1 MKQTRTETGYE
12 AGDLAKLLGGAAA
25 GALLMYMLD
34 PDRGSARRSTS
45 TEALRN
51 AGSRTGS
58 ALGNAWHS
66 VSERAGSLAHSAS
79 DSASSLLGKAG
90 KGAGSLYDK
99 ASSSAS
105 DLYDK
110 ASSGASDLA
119 DEAGSRAQRALKAA
133 KPDGAA
139 HRAWDNTVDGV
150 SRMAS
155 SAGSELD
162 VAGSRLSRLASQ
174 AGSSVM
180 GALHLND
187 RDDLAALL
195 RNPAVVSGG
204 LLGIFG
210 LMRRS
215 PLVGALGLAGLA
227 LAARSVGNPGGQSG
241 GGLLSNL
248 LGSRSPGR
256 GQRIDLEKTIRI
268 DAAPEDVYELWTNY
282 ENFPRFMSH
291 VVEVRDTGRR
301 RSHWVVQGPAGSQ
314 FEWDA
319 VLTEQSKG
327 KRLAWRSE
335 PGAQIANEGAITFE
349 PHRGGTL
356 VTVRLSYT
364 PPAGIVGHG
373 LAVLLG
379 SDPKR
384 QMDDDLARM
393 KHFVERGI
401 IPRDAQGREGSRDK
415 SGSRFLH

>member
-1 MKQTRTETGYE
+1 MKHTRTESGVE
-12 AGDLAKLLGGAAA
+12 ASDLAKLLGGAAA

-45 TEALRN
+45 TTALRN
-51 AGSRTGS
+51 AGSRTGNAVGS
-58 ALGNAWHS
+58 ALGNAWHG
-66 VSERAGSLAHSAS
+66 VSERVGSLAHSAA
-79 DSASSLLGKAG
+79 DS
-90 KGAGSLYDK
+90 AGSLFDK
-99 ASSSAS
+99 AGSA
-105 DLYDK
+105 
-110 ASSGASDLA
+110 ASDLA
-119 DEAGSRAQRALKAA
+119 DEAGARASRALEAA

-139 HRAWDNTVDGV
+139 HRAWNDTVDGV

-162 VAGSRLSRLASQ
+162 VAGSRLSRLANR
-174 AGSSVM
+174 AGSSVRD
-180 GALHLND
+180 ALHLD
-187 RDDLAALL
+187 ERDLLATLA
-195 RNPAVVSGG
+195 RNPAIVSGG
-204 LLGIFG
+204 LLGLFG
-210 LMRRS
+210 LMRRA

-227 LAARSVGNPGGQSG
+227 LAARNAGSNGG

-248 LGSRSPGR
+248 LGGRSLR
-256 GQRIDLEKTIRI
+256 SSGQRIDLEKTIRI
-268 DAAPEDVYELWTNY
+268 DASPEDVYELWSNY

-319 VLTEQSKG
+319 TLIEQSKG

-335 PGAQIANEGAITFE
+335 PGAQIENAGSVTFE

-379 SDPKR
+379 SDPNR

-393 KHFVERGI
+393 KHFVERGVT
-401 IPRDAQGREGSRDK
+401 PRDSARESGREK

>member
-1 MKQTRTETGYE
+1 MKHTRTESGIET
-12 AGDLAKLLGGAAA
+12 GDLAKLLGGAAA

-45 TEALRN
+45 TAALRN

-58 ALGNAWHS
+58 VLGNALHG
-66 VSERAGSLAHSAS
+66 VGERIGSLAHEAG
-79 DSASSLLGKAG
+79 DSASQLFDKASSRAG
-90 KGAGSLYDK
+90 KLYDK
-99 ASSSAS
+99 AGSAAS
-105 DLYDK
+105 NVYDK

-119 DEAGSRAQRALKAA
+119 AEAGTRASRAVEAAKPNGAAQRAWN
-133 KPDGAA
+133 D
-139 HRAWDNTVDGV
+139 TVDGV
-150 SRMAS
+150 SHMAS

-162 VAGSRLSRLASQ
+162 VAGSRLGRLASQ

-227 LAARSVGNPGGQSG
+227 LAARSLGDQRTGGQSG
-241 GGLLSNL
+241 GGLLAGL
-248 LGSRSPGR
+248 LGSRAGSGK
-256 GQRIDLEKTIRI
+256 RIDLEKTIRI
-268 DAAPEDVYELWTNY
+268 DASPDDVYELWSNY

-301 RSHWVVQGPAGSQ
+301 RSHWVVQGPGGSQ

-335 PGAQIANEGAITFE
+335 PGAQIANQGSVTFE
-349 PHRGGTL
+349 PYRGGTL
-356 VTVRLSYT
+356 VTVRLSYS

-393 KHFVERGI
+393 KHFIEHGVV
-401 IPRDAQGREGSRDK
+401 PRDAQSQSREK

>member
-1 MKQTRTETGYE
+1 MKHTRTEHGYE
-12 AGDLAKLLGGAAA
+12 ASDLAKLLGGAAA

-45 TEALRN
+45 TAALRN

-58 ALGNAWHS
+58 ALGSAWHG
-66 VSERAGSLAHSAS
+66 VSERIGSMAHSAG
-79 DSASSLLGKAG
+79 DSASR
-90 KGAGSLYDK
+90 LYDK
-99 ASSSAS
+99 ASGS
-105 DLYDK
+105 
-110 ASSGASDLA
+110 ASDLA
-119 DEAGSRAQRALKAA
+119 DEAGARASRAFEAA

-139 HRAWDNTVDGV
+139 HRAWDNTVDSV
-150 SRMAS
+150 SRMATS
-155 SAGSELD
+155 SGAELD
-162 VAGSRLSRLASQ
+162 AATSRLGRLASQ

-215 PLVGALGLAGLA
+215 PLAGVLGLAGLA
-227 LAARSVGNPGGQSG
+227 LAARSVGNAGAGGQTG
-241 GGLLSNL
+241 TGLLSGL
-248 LGSRSPGR
+248 LGNRSLGRSR

-268 DAAPEDVYELWTNY
+268 DASPDDVYELWSNY

-335 PGAQIANEGAITFE
+335 PGAQIANEGSITFE
-349 PHRGGTL
+349 PYRGGTL
-356 VTVRLSYT
+356 VTVRLAYT
-364 PPAGIVGHG
+364 PPAGIIGHG

-393 KHFVERGI
+393 KHFIERGA
-401 IPRDAQGREGSRDK
+401 IPRDAQANDPSRDRGREK

>member
-1 MKQTRTETGYE
+1 MKHTRTETGYE

-45 TEALRN
+45 TAALRN

-58 ALGNAWHS
+58 ALGNAWHG
-66 VSERAGSLAHSAS
+66 VSERIGSLAHSAA
-79 DSASSLLGKAG
+79 DSAG
-90 KGAGSLYDK
+90 
-99 ASSSAS
+99 

-110 ASSGASDLA
+110 AGSSAGDLA
-119 DEAGSRAQRALKAA
+119 DAAGSRASRALDAA
-133 KPDGAA
+133 KPDSAA
-139 HRAWDNTVDGV
+139 HRAWDNTVDSV

-155 SAGSELD
+155 SSASDLD
-162 VAGSRLSRLASQ
+162 AATSRLGRLASQ

-187 RDDLAALL
+187 RDDLASLL

-215 PLVGALGLAGLA
+215 PLVGVLGLAGLG
-227 LAARSVGNPGGQSG
+227 LAARSVGNPGGG
-241 GGLLSNL
+241 HETGNGLLSNL
-248 LGSRSPGR
+248 MGSRRGR
-256 GQRIDLEKTIRI
+256 GQSVDLEKTIRI
-268 DAAPEDVYELWTNY
+268 DASPEDVYELWSNY

-335 PGAQIANEGAITFE
+335 PGAQIANEGSITFE

-379 SDPKR
+379 ADPKR

-393 KHFVERGI
+393 KHFIERGV
-401 IPRDAQGREGSRDK
+401 IPRDAQANAPSRDNGRAK

>member
-12 AGDLAKLLGGAAA
+12 ASDLAKLLGGAAA

-45 TEALRN
+45 TAALRN

-79 DSASSLLGKAG
+79 DSASSLLSKAG
-90 KGAGSLYDK
+90 SGAGSLYDK
-99 ASSSAS
+99 ASSGAS

-119 DEAGSRAQRALKAA
+119 DDAGSRAQRALKAA

-139 HRAWDNTVDGV
+139 HRAWDNTVDSV

-241 GGLLSNL
+241 GGLLSSL
-248 LGSRSPGR
+248 LGNRSQGR

-268 DAAPEDVYELWTNY
+268 DASPEDVYELWTNY

-393 KHFVERGI
+393 KHFVERGV
-401 IPRDAQGREGSRDK
+401 IPRDAQGRDSARDK